1 MRDDVEVHAVML
13 DGGWFGVDGGRWTS
27 GVFDEE
33 FFAFELEFLAFEFE
47 VGKFFDVGEEFR

>member
-1 MRDDVEVHAVML
+1 MRDDVEVDAVML
-13 DGGWFGVDGGRWTS
+13 DGGLFGARRERAS

-47 VGKFFDVGEEFR
+47 LGEFFDVGEEFR